1 MSGDSTARYS
11 DPITERGGYVGRG
24 AVLYDTRD
32 ARNRRCCAEDRKRHL
47 AHVTGVYQETETG
60 EVYYQ
65 VADGTWTT
73 REWIHGDDLLAVF
86 EPAGWSVTD
95 VKPTYLLT
103 REHDVEDHHNMM
115 TDGDGQT

>member
-1 MSGDSTARYS
+1 MTSTSRYS
-11 DPITERGGYVGRG
+11 DPLTERGGYVGRG

-32 ARNRRCCAEDRKRHL
+32 ARDRVCCGTDKKRHL
-47 AHVTGVYQETETG
+47 AHVTGVYEETETG

-73 REWIHGDDLLAVF
+73 REWIHQDDLLALF

-95 VKPTYLLT
+95 MKPTYLLT
-103 REHDVEDHHNMM
+103 RMHGV
-115 TDGDGQT
+115 TDGHDLMQDS